1 MKQKIL
7 SLAIIAASLN
17 ATTVLA
23 GDPKVYGK
31 ANLSLNQT
39 DDVAAAIL
47 GKLKQQCIT
56 LWY

>member
-39 DDVAAAIL
+39 DDEGSSDTRKA
-47 GKLKQQCIT
+47 
-56 LWY
+56 